1 MSDKGLKFDTI
12 GKAETLDAQFQK
24 VFTEEDIYL
33 LDLLR
38 KLHLKL
44 LK

>member
-12 GKAETLDAQFQK
+12 GEAETLSAQFQK
-24 VFTEEDIYL
+24 VFTKEDIYL